1 MILPVWQVD
10 IGHGVRPRGYYVQQP
25 GGLFPAPLPQDIPD
39 TERVVSLFS
48 LLGIFLA
55 KCLQDNR
62 LVDIPLS
69 LPFLRLLCSGG
80 SVSKDQL
87 GLTSF
92 DTCPST
98 INLGESIC
106 SQGWGGGSSDITNE
120 LDQPSLEENQNAIN
134 KLDSHF
140 SKEDELIKDEEL
152 LKEEESELKK
162 TKESV
167 EDVSVPVPEPCWFT
181 GLIDNELS
189 NIDPLRAKFLDS
201 LKEVVNRRSEI
212 LKDDTL
218 SNSEKKAKVQ
228 NLKLKTNGIECH
240 LEDLG

>member
-1 MILPVWQVD
+1 M
-10 IGHGVRPRGYYVQQP
+10 
-25 GGLFPAPLPQDIPD
+25 
-39 TERVVSLFS
+39 
-48 LLGIFLA
+48 
-55 KCLQDNR
+55 
-62 LVDIPLS
+62 
-69 LPFLRLLCSGG
+69 CSGG

-189 NIDPLRAKFLDS
+189 NIDPLRTKFLDS